1 MKILFLILISI
12 ILAIF
17 ALYDIWKIFYLNKKI
32 YNMNESFTIV
42 PIEQTIEIDDL
53 EVKPNIIVIMPHTVI
68 TWKNTG
74 KHPIKLFINTETEQK
89 MVVIDPNESWSHA
102 YRIIRQYDYIGI
114 RLFDQG
120 PSTIGKVNS
129 SISGRIIVTAI

>member
-1 MKILFLILISI
+1 MKILLLIIVITII
-12 ILAIF
+12 ILFNIF
-17 ALYDIWKIFYLNKKI
+17 DIWRIFYFNKKI
-32 YNMNESFTIV
+32 YKSEGFTIV
-42 PIEQTIEIDDL
+42 PMEQTIEINDL

-74 KHPIKLFINTETEQK
+74 KHPIKLFINTETEQR

-114 RLFDQG
+114 RLFDQD

>member
-1 MKILFLILISI
+1 MKILLLIIVITII
-12 ILAIF
+12 ILFNIF
-17 ALYDIWKIFYLNKKI
+17 DIWRIFYFNNKI
-32 YNMNESFTIV
+32 YKSEGFTIV
-42 PIEQTIEIDDL
+42 PMEQTIEINDL

-74 KHPIKLFINTETEQK
+74 KHPIKLFINTETEQR

-114 RLFDQG
+114 RLFDQD

>member
-1 MKILFLILISI
+1 MKILLLTLLLTI
-12 ILAIF
+12 IAMFTLF
-17 ALYDIWKIFYLNKKI
+17 DIWKIFYLNNK
-32 YNMNESFTIV
+32 MNEAFTIV

-74 KHPIKLFINTETEQK
+74 NHPIKLFINTEAEQR

-129 SISGRIIVTAI
+129 AISGRIIVTAI